1 MNVTIIISTTLERFL
16 LLMTSNQ
23 YIFVVGVF
31 AASLRVIKKLIIAD
45 VFLSRVYL
53 LYVDVF
59 HCLKWTIPE
68 FFY

>member
-31 AASLRVIKKLIIAD
+31 AASLRVIKKLIIPD

-59 HCLKWTIPE
+59 HCLK
-68 FFY
+68 